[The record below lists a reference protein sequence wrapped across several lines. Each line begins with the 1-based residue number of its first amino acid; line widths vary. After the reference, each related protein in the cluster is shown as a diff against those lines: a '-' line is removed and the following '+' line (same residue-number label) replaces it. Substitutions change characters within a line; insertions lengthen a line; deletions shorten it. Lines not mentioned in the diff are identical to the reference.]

1 MNKNWEIVKYAY
13 QNINF
18 YKKNYA
24 EILGNTTNLNDNI
37 FKTLPIL
44 DKHNVIQN
52 YDDIIDLP
60 HHVSKV
66 HPQMS
71 IWDRSAQFAPFAA
84 LTGHEEAIAET
95 ARLTNEWHEP
105 DEDKKREL
113 DEKMNELIMLYRKC
127 NFNSDSLY
135 DENVINTMTENYFE
149 VTYFV
154 PDEHKE
160 GGSYEH
166 VTGYLKKLDSIG
178 HLMIVVD
185 DNGTE
190 TVIDTRRIY
199 DIDL

>member
-1 MNKNWEIVKYAY
+1 
-13 QNINF
+13 
-18 YKKNYA
+18 
-24 EILGNTTNLNDNI
+24 
-37 FKTLPIL
+37 
-44 DKHNVIQN
+44 
-52 YDDIIDLP
+52 
-60 HHVSKV
+60 
-66 HPQMS
+66 
-71 IWDRSAQFAPFAA
+71 
-84 LTGHEEAIAET
+84 
-95 ARLTNEWHEP
+95 
-105 DEDKKREL
+105 
-113 DEKMNELIMLYRKC
+113 MNELIMLYRKY

-185 DNGTE
+185 DKGAE
-190 TVIDTRRIY
+190 TIIDTRRIY

>member
-1 MNKNWEIVKYAY
+1 MNKYELKSDYS
-13 QNINF
+13 
-18 YKKNYA
+18 
-24 EILGNTTNLNDNI
+24 
-37 FKTLPIL
+37 
-44 DKHNVIQN
+44 
-52 YDDIIDLP
+52 DIINLK
-60 HHVSKV
+60 HHVSSK
-66 HPQMS
+66 HEKMS
-71 IWDRSAQFAPFAA
+71 ISNRAFQFAPFAA

-113 DEKMNELIMLYRKC
+113 DEKMKELMMLYRKR
-127 NFNSDSLY
+127 NFNSGSLY
-135 DENVINTMTENYFE
+135 DENAINTGAEIYFK

-190 TVIDTRRIY
+190 TIIDTRRIY

>member
-1 MNKNWEIVKYAY
+1 MGK
-13 QNINF
+13 
-18 YKKNYA
+18 
-24 EILGNTTNLNDNI
+24 
-37 FKTLPIL
+37 
-44 DKHNVIQN
+44 

-105 DEDKKREL
+105 DE
-113 DEKMNELIMLYRKC
+113 KMNELMMLYRKR
-127 NFNSDSLY
+127 NFGLY
-135 DENVINTMTENYFE
+135 DENVINTMAGNYFE

-199 DIDL
+199 DIDLR

>member
-1 MNKNWEIVKYAY
+1 MEFDAFTGGIEPGGLRSKDEIR
-13 QNINF
+13 
-18 YKKNYA
+18 
-24 EILGNTTNLNDNI
+24 ILICYLLTSVSAPLSRED
-37 FKTLPIL
+37 IL
-44 DKHNVIQN
+44 
-52 YDDIIDLP
+52 
-60 HHVSKV
+60 
-66 HPQMS
+66 S
-71 IWDRSAQFAPFAA
+71 IMQENGFA
-84 LTGHEEAIAET
+84 
-95 ARLTNEWHEP
+95 
-105 DEDKKREL
+105 
-113 DEKMNELIMLYRKC
+113 
-127 NFNSDSLY
+127 
-135 DENVINTMTENYFE
+135 NYFE

>member
-1 MNKNWEIVKYAY
+1 MGK
-13 QNINF
+13 
-18 YKKNYA
+18 
-24 EILGNTTNLNDNI
+24 
-37 FKTLPIL
+37 
-44 DKHNVIQN
+44 

-60 HHVSKV
+60 HHVSKI

-113 DEKMNELIMLYRKC
+113 DEKMNELMMLYRKR

-135 DENVINTMTENYFE
+135 DENVINTMAENYFE

-154 PDEHKE
+154 PDEHKD
-160 GGSYEH
+160 GGQ
-166 VTGYLKKLDSIG
+166 L
-178 HLMIVVD
+178 
-185 DNGTE
+185 
-190 TVIDTRRIY
+190 
-199 DIDL
+199 

>member
-1 MNKNWEIVKYAY
+1 MKKLLLLFALIGCVTWSNAKGQRVKY
-13 QNINF
+13 
-18 YKKNYA
+18 
-24 EILGNTTNLNDNI
+24 
-37 FKTLPIL
+37 
-44 DKHNVIQN
+44 
-52 YDDIIDLP
+52 
-60 HHVSKV
+60 
-66 HPQMS
+66 
-71 IWDRSAQFAPFAA
+71 
-84 LTGHEEAIAET
+84 
-95 ARLTNEWHEP
+95 
-105 DEDKKREL
+105 
-113 DEKMNELIMLYRKC
+113 

-135 DENVINTMTENYFE
+135 DENVINTMAENYFE